1 MIDLLI
7 DRVGNVNIFNF
18 LNSGQFHSESH
29 IQSSIDSDLISEY
42 VKEIENLSKLSN
54 NFLSNHESNFRV
66 KPDVLKELKIL
77 GETFYDQ
84 FFPGSISDNLRT
96 TTEKYLHFNI
106 DSSLAEIPWEL
117 LYDGDCFLSDR
128 FLIGRTIKG
137 SKTFLQETTN
147 QKLKMLIIADPTE
160 DLEWAQKEG
169 ETLFQ
174 VLKEKVPSSVLD
186 IEFIAGSQI
195 TKLKLL
201 SMIRGKNIIHYAGH
215 LFFSSD
221 PMENGWLL
229 SGDKI
234 LKAREIKNSAFSTN
248 LVFSNSCNSSRSPGL
263 KNPKNIMNDF
273 ASSFLMSGIMSFI
286 GTKWE
291 VADNATTL
299 DFTIRFYLS
308 LFSDKS
314 LGESLFIAR
323 EYARKNYDPLDV
335 IWANYSLYGHP
346 DRIILNKSN
355 NHRNKI
361 IDPLMIRKS
370 YPTPIAVSYANFIA
384 HERSDTSEN
393 KMKAFIES
401 FEEFSKLIGVI
412 VLSDHKYKAL
422 NQNFERVNEFN
433 LGIWWD
439 LIFKSILDFKK
450 LQITMVIE
458 SFLVVLFSNKD
469 LIYKIINW
477 IEKFRTG
484 VLDVESLEGYLIT
497 SQYYYENLLVELN
510 EFEKCFIFF
519 ISNDSDR
526 HHLFYG
532 YNKKEMEIDSS
543 QFAFFVNR
551 IDEFRG
557 KVVLLNKNKKA
568 ILPLLGINAINNG
581 NSQNSEVSL
590 EFMNLNTNQLLSIL
604 K

>member
-29 IQSSIDSDLISEY
+29 IQSSLDSDLISEY

-54 NFLSNHESNFRV
+54 NFLSNHETNFRV

-84 FFPGSISDNLRT
+84 FFPNSISENLRT
-96 TTEKYLHFNI
+96 TSEKYLHFNI

-128 FLIGRTIKG
+128 FFIGRTIKG
-137 SKTFLQETTN
+137 SKTFLQEASN

-174 VLKEKVPSSVLD
+174 VLKEKVPASILD
-186 IEFIAGSQI
+186 IEFIAGAQI

-215 LFFSSD
+215 LYFSSD

-263 KNPKNIMNDF
+263 KDPKNIMNDF

-291 VADNATTL
+291 VADNASTL

-308 LFSDKS
+308 LFNDKS
-314 LGESLFIAR
+314 LGESLHIAR

-355 NHRNKI
+355 SHRNKI
-361 IDPLMIRKS
+361 IDPILIRKT
-370 YPTPIAVSYANFIA
+370 YPTPIATSYVNFIA

-393 KMKAFIES
+393 KMKAFVKS

-422 NQNFERVNEFN
+422 NQQYERVTDFN
-433 LGIWWD
+433 LSIWWD

-450 LQITMVIE
+450 LQITMVVE
-458 SFLVVLFSNKD
+458 TFLVVLFSNKD
-469 LIYKIINW
+469 LIYKIVNW
-477 IEKFRTG
+477 IEKFRAG
-484 VLDVESLEGYLIT
+484 VLDLESLEGYLIT
-497 SQYYYENLLVELN
+497 SQYYYENLLVELS
-510 EFEKCFIFF
+510 EFEKCFIFY
-519 ISNDSDR
+519 ISNESEK
-526 HHLFYG
+526 HCLFYG
-532 YNKKEMEIDSS
+532 YNKKETEIDPG
-543 QFAFFVNR
+543 QFGFFVNR
-551 IDEFRG
+551 LDEFRG

-568 ILPLLGINAINNG
+568 ILPLLGINAVKEK
-581 NSQNSEVSL
+581 NSSSSEVSL
-590 EFMNLNTNQLLSIL
+590 EFVNLSSSPLLSIL
-604 K
+604 Q

>member
-393 KMKAFIES
+393 KMNAFIES

-422 NQNFERVNEFN
+422 NQNYERVSEFN

-477 IEKFRTG
+477 IEKFRSG

-510 EFEKCFIFF
+510 EFEKCYIFF

-532 YNKKEMEIDSS
+532 YNKKEMEVDSS

-581 NSQNSEVSL
+581 NSQNSDVSL

>member
-422 NQNFERVNEFN
+422 NQNYERVSEFN

-477 IEKFRTG
+477 IEKFRSG

-510 EFEKCFIFF
+510 EFEKCYIFF

-532 YNKKEMEIDSS
+532 YNKKEMEVDSS

-581 NSQNSEVSL
+581 NSQNSDVSL
-590 EFMNLNTNQLLSIL
+590 EFMNLNTNQLLL
-604 K
+604 Y

>member
-18 LNSGQFHSESH
+18 LNSGQFHTESH
-29 IQSSIDSDLISEY
+29 IQSSIDSDLIFEY

-54 NFLSNHESNFRV
+54 NFLSNHEANFRV

-84 FFPGSISDNLRT
+84 FFPSPISDSLRST
-96 TTEKYLHFNI
+96 SEKYLHFNV

-128 FLIGRTIKG
+128 FLIGRTVKG
-137 SKTFLQETTN
+137 SKTFLQEENN

-169 ETLFQ
+169 EVLFQ
-174 VLKEKVPSSVLD
+174 ILKEKVPSSVLD
-186 IEFIAGSQI
+186 IEFIAGAQI
-195 TKLKLL
+195 SKLKLL

-215 LFFSSD
+215 LYFSED

-229 SGDKI
+229 SGGKI

-248 LVFSNSCNSSRSPGL
+248 LVFSNSCNSSRSAGL
-263 KNPKNIMNDF
+263 KNDKNIMNDF

-291 VADNATTL
+291 VADNEHTL

-314 LGESLFIAR
+314 LGESLHIAR
-323 EYARKNYDPLDV
+323 EFARKNYDPLDL

-346 DRIILNKSN
+346 DRIILNKSD

-361 IDPLMIRKS
+361 IDPFLIRKS
-370 YPTPIAVSYANFIA
+370 YPTPIAVSYAKFIA
-384 HERSDTSEN
+384 DERTNSSEN
-393 KMKAFIES
+393 KMKSFIES

-412 VLSDHKYKAL
+412 VLSDHKYKSL
-422 NQNFERVNEFN
+422 NQTYEQVSELN
-433 LGIWWD
+433 LTIWWD
-439 LIFKSILDFKK
+439 LIFKSMLDFKK
-450 LQITMVIE
+450 LQITMVVE

-477 IEKFRTG
+477 IAKFRSG
-484 VLDVESLEGYLIT
+484 VLDSESLEGYLIT

-510 EFEKCFIFF
+510 EFEKCYIFY
-519 ISNDSDR
+519 ISNDSDK

-532 YNKKEMEIDSS
+532 YNKKETEIDSS
-543 QFAFFVNR
+543 QFGFFLNR
-551 IDEFRG
+551 LEEFRG
-557 KVVLLNKNKKA
+557 KIVLLNKNKRS
-568 ILPLLGINAINNG
+568 ILPLVGINVIHKG
-581 NSQNSEVSL
+581 TDKDTDVSL
-590 EFMNLNTNQLLSIL
+590 EFIHLQNNQLYSIL
-604 K
+604 T

>member
-422 NQNFERVNEFN
+422 NQNYERVSEFN

-477 IEKFRTG
+477 IEKFRSG

-510 EFEKCFIFF
+510 EFEKCYIFF

-532 YNKKEMEIDSS
+532 YNKKEMEVDSS

>member
-1 MIDLLI
+1 MIDLLF

-117 LYDGDCFLSDR
+117 LYDGDCFLLDR

-393 KMKAFIES
+393 KMNAFIES

>member
-510 EFEKCFIFF
+510 EFEKCYIFF

-532 YNKKEMEIDSS
+532 YNKKEMEVDSS

>member
-422 NQNFERVNEFN
+422 NQNYERVSEFN

-477 IEKFRTG
+477 IEKFRSG

-532 YNKKEMEIDSS
+532 YNKKEMEVDSS

-581 NSQNSEVSL
+581 NSQNSDVSL

>member
-42 VKEIENLSKLSN
+42 VKEIENLAKLSN
-54 NFLSNHESNFRV
+54 NFLSNHESTFRV

-77 GETFYDQ
+77 GETFYEQ
-84 FFPGSISDNLRT
+84 FFPSSISENLRT
-96 TTEKYLHFNI
+96 TSEKYLHFNI

-137 SKTFLQETTN
+137 SKTFLQEENT

-160 DLEWAQKEG
+160 DLEWAQREG

-174 VLKEKVPSSVLD
+174 VLREKVPSSILE
-186 IEFIAGSQI
+186 IEFIAGAQI

-215 LFFSSD
+215 LYFSHD

-248 LVFSNSCNSSRSPGL
+248 LVFSNSCNSSRSARI
-263 KNPKNIMNDF
+263 KNSNNIMNDF

-291 VADNATTL
+291 VADNERTL

-314 LGESLFIAR
+314 LGESLHIAR

-346 DRIILNKSN
+346 DRIILNKN
-355 NHRNKI
+355 NNQRNKI
-361 IDPLMIRKS
+361 IDPFMIRKS
-370 YPTPIAVSYANFIA
+370 YPTPIAFSYANFVA
-384 HERSDTSEN
+384 KERESSSEN
-393 KMKAFIES
+393 KMTAFVES

-412 VLSDHKYKAL
+412 VLSDHKFKAL
-422 NQNFERVNEFN
+422 NQSYERIND
-433 LGIWWD
+433 LSLASWWD
-439 LIFKSILDFKK
+439 LIFKSMLDFKK
-450 LQITMVIE
+450 LQITMVVE

-477 IEKFRTG
+477 VEKFRAG
-484 VLDVESLEGYLIT
+484 NLDTESLEGYLIT

-510 EFEKCFIFF
+510 EFEKCYIFY
-519 ISNDSDR
+519 ISMDSDK

-532 YNKKEMEIDSS
+532 YNKKETEMDPS
-543 QFAFFVNR
+543 QFGFFIHR
-551 IDEFRG
+551 LDEFRG
-557 KVVLLNKNKKA
+557 KVVLLNKNKKS
-568 ILPLLGINAINNG
+568 ILPLLGVNAIQKG
-581 NSQNSEVSL
+581 TVKDRDVSL
-590 EFMNLNTNQLLSIL
+590 EFVNLQTNQLLSIL
-604 K
+604 A

>member
-422 NQNFERVNEFN
+422 NQNYERVSEFN

-477 IEKFRTG
+477 IEKFRSG

-510 EFEKCFIFF
+510 EFEKCYIFF

-532 YNKKEMEIDSS
+532 YNKKEMEVDSS

-581 NSQNSEVSL
+581 NSQNSDVSL

>member
-160 DLEWAQKEG
+160 DLEWAQKVG

-355 NHRNKI
+355 SHRNKI

-422 NQNFERVNEFN
+422 NQNYERVSEFN

-477 IEKFRTG
+477 IEKFRSG

-510 EFEKCFIFF
+510 EFEKCYIFF

-532 YNKKEMEIDSS
+532 YNKKEMEVDSS

-581 NSQNSEVSL
+581 NSQNSDVSL

>member
-1 MIDLLI
+1 
-7 DRVGNVNIFNF
+7 
-18 LNSGQFHSESH
+18 
-29 IQSSIDSDLISEY
+29 
-42 VKEIENLSKLSN
+42 
-54 NFLSNHESNFRV
+54 
-66 KPDVLKELKIL
+66 
-77 GETFYDQ
+77 
-84 FFPGSISDNLRT
+84 
-96 TTEKYLHFNI
+96 
-106 DSSLAEIPWEL
+106 
-117 LYDGDCFLSDR
+117 
-128 FLIGRTIKG
+128 
-137 SKTFLQETTN
+137 
-147 QKLKMLIIADPTE
+147 
-160 DLEWAQKEG
+160 
-169 ETLFQ
+169 
-174 VLKEKVPSSVLD
+174 
-186 IEFIAGSQI
+186 
-195 TKLKLL
+195 
-201 SMIRGKNIIHYAGH
+201 
-215 LFFSSD
+215 
-221 PMENGWLL
+221 
-229 SGDKI
+229 
-234 LKAREIKNSAFSTN
+234 
-248 LVFSNSCNSSRSPGL
+248 
-263 KNPKNIMNDF
+263 
-273 ASSFLMSGIMSFI
+273 MSFI

>member
-221 PMENGWLL
+221 PMENGWML

-422 NQNFERVNEFN
+422 NQNYERVSEFN

-477 IEKFRTG
+477 IEKFRSG

-510 EFEKCFIFF
+510 EFEKCYIFF

-532 YNKKEMEIDSS
+532 YNKKEMEVDSS

-581 NSQNSEVSL
+581 NSQNSDVSL